1 MGGGADRSAP
11 VRAEESVSGGVDVWS
26 DAVSSHAP
34 DHLLVMVHGI
44 LGSTADWQYGA
55 NEFVK
60 QLPDHVIVHCS
71 EKNASMLTLDGV
83 DVMGERLANEVL
95 DVISRRPEITKI
107 SFLAHSVG
115 GLAAR
120 YAIARLYR
128 HPDSVSDGNTKGT
141 ICGLEGINF
150 ITVATPHLGS
160 RGNKQVPLLFG
171 SVAMEKVAC
180 HIVHWIFRRTGRH
193 LFLTDDDEGLPPLLQ
208 RMVEDHDDLYFISA
222 LRAFRRRV
230 VYANAD
236 CDRIL
241 IISAVGNFLYGV
253 HVVCFIVVV
262 YFWLC
267 TSLMDKPD
275 IVGWRT
281 SSIRRNNELPELPVS
296 SSDKYPHIV
305 HEEHSEETDDDK
317 WQDCMAECD
326 MDVLEEKMVTG
337 LGKVS
342 WEKVDVSF
350 HSSMTSFAAH
360 SIIQVK
366 YAFMNEGADVIQHI
380 IDHFQL

>member
-1 MGGGADRSAP
+1 
-11 VRAEESVSGGVDVWS
+11 
-26 DAVSSHAP
+26 
-34 DHLLVMVHGI
+34 
-44 LGSTADWQYGA
+44 
-55 NEFVK
+55 
-60 QLPDHVIVHCS
+60 
-71 EKNASMLTLDGV
+71 
-83 DVMGERLANEVL
+83 
-95 DVISRRPEITKI
+95 
-107 SFLAHSVG
+107 
-115 GLAAR
+115 
-120 YAIARLYR
+120 
-128 HPDSVSDGNTKGT
+128 
-141 ICGLEGINF
+141 
-150 ITVATPHLGS
+150 
-160 RGNKQVPLLFG
+160 
-171 SVAMEKVAC
+171 MEKVAC

-236 CDRIL
+236 CD
-241 IISAVGNFLYGV
+241 
-253 HVVCFIVVV
+253 H
-262 YFWLC
+262 
-267 TSLMDKPD
+267 

>member
-1 MGGGADRSAP
+1 MGGDDGGDRTAAA

-60 QLPDHVIVHCS
+60 QLPDDVIVHCS

-95 DVISRRPEITKI
+95 DVISRRPELTKI

-120 YAIARLYR
+120 YAIAKLYR
-128 HPDSVSDGNTKGT
+128 HPDSASNGNTKGT
-141 ICGLEGINF
+141 ICGLEAINF

-180 HIVHWIFRRTGRH
+180 RVVHWIFRRTGRH
-193 LFLTDDDEGLPPLLQ
+193 LFLTDDDEGQPPLLQ
-208 RMVEDHDDLYFISA
+208 RMVEDHDDLCFISA
-222 LRAFRRRV
+222 LRAFKRRV

-236 CDRIL
+236 CD
-241 IISAVGNFLYGV
+241 
-253 HVVCFIVVV
+253 H
-262 YFWLC
+262 
-267 TSLMDKPD
+267 

-281 SSIRRNNELPELPVS
+281 SSIRRNTELPELPVLS
-296 SSDKYPHIV
+296 SEKYPHIV
-305 HEEHSEETDDDK
+305 HEEYSEEIDDDK
-317 WQDCMAECD
+317 CQDRMTECD

-337 LGKVS
+337 LRRVS

-350 HSSMTSFAAH
+350 HNSITSFAAH